1 MTTFNEDDLVN
12 DFERDYSE
20 RAEQLMSH
28 LDLKKLSEIKS
39 KRLQELTDEDLEAIG
54 LCSIAHDEID
64 NLYFYT
70 DLNAVKIYLNR
81 VGDKFELRGY
91 QLRKLKDILTTE
103 ELLDETLTKWKL
115 KM

>member
-20 RAEQLMSH
+20 RAEQLMIH
-28 LDLKKLSEIKS
+28 MDLKKLSEIKG
-39 KRLQELTDEDLEAIG
+39 KQLQELTGEDLEAIG
-54 LCSIAHDEID
+54 LCSIVHDEID
-64 NLYFYT
+64 ILYCYL

>member
-20 RAEQLMSH
+20 RAEEFMSH
-28 LDLKKLSEIKS
+28 LDLNKLSEIKS
-39 KRLQELTDEDLEAIG
+39 KQLQELTDEDLEIIG
-54 LCSIAHDEID
+54 LYSIAHDEID
-64 NLYFYT
+64 NLYYYT
-70 DLNAVKIYLNR
+70 DLDAVKVYLNR
-81 VGDKFELRGY
+81 VGNKFELRGY

-115 KM
+115 